1 MGQSGPQILI
11 TTTHQPAE
19 QARSFCKVL
28 EHIIPNSKY
37 FPRGR
42 KNIGELT
49 EIAAENKIGFVYIC
63 HSKGSKISELHF
75 YKLQGFELVK
85 LENKLKIYDFIDY
98 KIYGWKNLPERGPLS
113 LSRESS
119 NMNPDL
125 SNFFE
130 KYFGVIIGDKTP
142 LWLLFDSQN
151 KDAYLQFV
159 DALTVKAFTYLRVRL
174 L

>member
-1 MGQSGPQILI
+1 MGQSRPQILI

-19 QARSFCKVL
+19 QARAFCKVL
-28 EHIIPNSKY
+28 EHVIPNSKY

-42 KNIGELT
+42 KNIEELT
-49 EIAAENKIGFVYIC
+49 EIALDNNVGSVYIC
-63 HSKGSKISELHF
+63 HSKGSKLSELHF
-75 YKLQGFELVK
+75 YELQGMKLVK
-85 LENKLKIYDFIDY
+85 QENRLKIYDFIDY

-113 LSRESS
+113 LSRESR
-119 NMNPDL
+119 NVNPEL

-130 KYFGVIIGDKTP
+130 KYFKVLIGDKTP

-159 DALTVKAFTYLRVRL
+159 DALTVRPFTYLRIRL